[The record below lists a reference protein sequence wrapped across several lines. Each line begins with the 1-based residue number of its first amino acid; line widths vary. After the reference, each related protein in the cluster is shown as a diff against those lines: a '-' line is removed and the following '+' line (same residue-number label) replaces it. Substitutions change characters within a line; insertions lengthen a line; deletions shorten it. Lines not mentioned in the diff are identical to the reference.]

1 MATDRIIVQSSVA
14 DNFLKIAKDNMAKSS
29 KEMPLP
35 KMVSLESKTRLGDLL
50 SEAMSQGATVAFGG
64 SGSEGL
70 PGTAFIPTI
79 LEDVSVSTQLE
90 KEESFGPVVSIA
102 RVNSEEEA
110 VALANSS
117 AYGLSASIFTKD
129 LRKGLAIAKKIESG

>member
-14 DNFLKIAKDNMAKSS
+14 ENFLKIAKDSMAKSS

-64 SGSEGL
+64 NGSEGL